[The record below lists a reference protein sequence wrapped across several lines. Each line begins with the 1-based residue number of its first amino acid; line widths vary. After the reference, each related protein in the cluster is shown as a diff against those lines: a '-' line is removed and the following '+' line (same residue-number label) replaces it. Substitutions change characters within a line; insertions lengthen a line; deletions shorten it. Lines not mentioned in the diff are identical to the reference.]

1 MRKFRTVLALLLV
14 LGLTILASGPVR
26 AASEAP
32 GFAPDQILVK
42 FNLGTDEATQGQIH
56 RKNGGAVVA
65 EIAQLGI
72 KVVRVNV
79 GNVPDKVKAYRGEKT
94 VAFAEPDFIAEALGD
109 PVYPNDPY
117 FGSQW
122 GLSQIN
128 DHDADAPEAW
138 GITTGSPAIRI
149 AILDTGVDQDH
160 EDLAKIVANKNF
172 TSSSTVDDRYGHG
185 THVAGIAAASTNNSK
200 GVAGLGYNCAIMNGK
215 VLGDT
220 GSGSYSGIAS
230 GIIWAADNGAKVI
243 NMSLGGTSSSST
255 LQQAVDY
262 AWNKGVVV
270 VAAAGNSNTS
280 AMFYPAAYT
289 NCIAVAA
296 TEQNDAR
303 ASFSN
308 YGNWVD
314 VAAPGVSIY
323 STLPNHSNSI
333 GGTNYGSLSGTS
345 MASPLVAGLAGL
357 VWSTSYGTTNV
368 QVRDRVQTNAEQAG
382 TMWSSYGIK
391 RINAYNAVA
400 SATTLPDT
408 TPPTISNVKWVA
420 TATTATITWTT
431 DEPADSKI
439 NYGPTSGYGSSDYS
453 STLVTSHSLTLTGLS
468 PATTYHYQVISVDAS
483 GNPASSTDD
492 SFTTMSTLN
501 MSVQS
506 LSVVLVKSG
515 TSYSGQATVTVMAD
529 GSPVQGAT
537 VSGKWSG
544 ATTDTDFGV
553 TDASGKAVVLS
564 DKVRKPA
571 RGTAFIFTVS
581 SVTHS
586 DFVWDGNSLSGS
598 ATVP

>member
-79 GNVPDKVKAYRGEKT
+79 GNVPDKVKAYRGEKD
-94 VAFAEPDFIAEALGD
+94 VAFAEPDFVAEAIGD
-109 PVYPNDPY
+109 PIYPNDPD
-117 FGSQW
+117 FGNQW
-122 GLSQIN
+122 GLSQGSDN
-128 DHDADAPEAW
+128 DVDAPEAW
-138 GITTGSPAIRI
+138 GITTGSAGIKI

-172 TSSSTVDDRYGHG
+172 TSSSTMDDRYGHG

-200 GVAGLGYNCAIMNGK
+200 GVAGLGYDCAIMNGK

-296 TEQNDAR
+296 TDQNDAR

-323 STLPNHSNSI
+323 STLPNHRNSI
-333 GGTNYGSLSGTS
+333 GGMSYGSLNGTS
-345 MASPLVAGLAGL
+345 MSSPLVAGLVGL

-368 QVRDRVQTNAEQAG
+368 QVRDRVQTTAEQAG

-400 SATTLPDT
+400 SATPLPDT
-408 TPPTISNVKWVA
+408 TPPNITSVNAVV

-431 DEPADSKI
+431 DEPANSKV
-439 NYGPTSGYGSSDYS
+439 NYGLTTDYGSSVYS
-453 STLVTSHSLTLTGLS
+453 STLVTSHSLILTGLS
-468 PATTYHYQVISVDAS
+468 PATNYRYQVSSADAS
-483 GNPASSTDD
+483 GNSASSGDYT
-492 SFTTMSTLN
+492 FTTTLTLTMSI
-501 MSVQS
+501 QS

-515 TSYSGQATVTVMAD
+515 TSYSGQATMIIMAN

-544 ATTDTDFGV
+544 ATTDTDIGF
-553 TDASGKAVVLS
+553 TDASGKVVVLS
-564 DKVRKPA
+564 DKARKPA
-571 RGTAFIFTVS
+571 RGTVFTFTVS
-581 SVTHS
+581 SVTHA
-586 DFVWDGNSLSGS
+586 DFVLDGKLLSGS